1 MIYNFINNKIKFF
14 LLLIL
19 LLNISSN
26 LHAFNLEK
34 AIGVVDAVTT
44 NDKKGSNIVNN
55 TVNKPLDKLEQKA
68 SKKIDKLLLKIEG
81 SIDKATSKIEQR
93 IDKYDQKFDKY
104 EEKIAKI
111 ENTSN
116 KIIDLYNKIDPNI
129 FIKNIK
135 NAIIIMS
142 IFCSLLI
149 ILFLIV
155 LINLIR
161 VNKKLSK
168 INV

>member
-26 LHAFNLEK
+26 LYAFDLEK
-34 AIGVVDAVTT
+34 AIGVVDAVAT
-44 NDKKGSNIVNN
+44 NDKKGTNIVND
-55 TVNKPLDKLEQKA
+55 TIYKPLDKLEQKA
-68 SKKIDKLLLKIEG
+68 SKKIDKLLSKVEG
-81 SIDKATSKIEQR
+81 SINKTTNRIEQR

-116 KIIDLYNKIDPNI
+116 KIIDLYNKIDPEI
-129 FIKNIK
+129 ITQNIK
-135 NAIIIMS
+135 KIII
-142 IFCSLLI
+142 IFSLFSLLL
-149 ILFLIV
+149 ILLLVLV
-155 LINLIR
+155 LIKLIQ

-168 INV
+168 S

>member
-1 MIYNFINNKIKFF
+1 MICNLVNNKIKFF

-26 LHAFNLEK
+26 LYAFDLEK
-34 AIGVVDAVTT
+34 AIGVVDAVAT
-44 NDKKGSNIVNN
+44 NDKKGTNIVND
-55 TVNKPLDKLEQKA
+55 TIYKPLDKLEQKA
-68 SKKIDKLLLKIEG
+68 SKKIDKLLSKVEG
-81 SIDKATSKIEQR
+81 SINKTTNRIEQR

-116 KIIDLYNKIDPNI
+116 KIIDLYNKIDPEI
-129 FIKNIK
+129 ITKNIK
-135 NAIIIMS
+135 KVIIIFS
-142 IFCSLLI
+142 LFSLLL
-149 ILFLIV
+149 ILLLILV
-155 LINLIR
+155 LIKLIQ

-168 INV
+168 S

>member
-93 IDKYDQKFDKY
+93 IDKYDQK
-104 EEKIAKI
+104 IAKI